1 MQQNWVHSFYVR
13 FNSDSLRGSAT
24 SCIVCVGI
32 LFQKRVI
39 MLNYINCYGIIN
51 RVNVSVAIKF
61 ITGRTLLTTASI
73 QAHISGLFNY
83 HLYIK

>member
-1 MQQNWVHSFYVR
+1 
-13 FNSDSLRGSAT
+13 
-24 SCIVCVGI
+24 
-32 LFQKRVI
+32 
-39 MLNYINCYGIIN
+39 MLNYINCYGIVN
-51 RVNVSVAIKF
+51 RVYVSVAIKF